1 MNVKLGSLS
10 EIEEG
15 LNNFDFLETNNSKIP
30 IMGRIII
37 GNISDE
43 PLEDLNENLKMIVL
57 EIGLESTDNHEDYE
71 WYWEITVRDIST
83 TEIVSKRHNTGYTA
97 QYKPSCR
104 GCSCTPMELQGD
116 MPKDFSKLIID
127 DITKNFDIK
136 NELND

>member
-1 MNVKLGSLS
+1 MNVKLESLN

-15 LNNFDFLETNNSKIP
+15 LNNFDFFETNNSKIP

-43 PLEDLNENLKMIVL
+43 PLEELNENLKMIVL
-57 EIGLESTDNHEDYE
+57 EIGLESTDNTEDYE

-83 TEIVSKRHNTGYTA
+83 TESVSKRHNTGYTA

-116 MPKDFSKLIID
+116 MPRDFSKLIID

-136 NELND
+136 NE